1 MAGVLRPP
9 VVGVLGVPVIG
20 VPDEPKSQV
29 LINVVEDAPDKY
41 SA

>member
-1 MAGVLRPP
+1 MTGVLGPP
-9 VVGVLGVPVIG
+9 VVGVLGVPVVE

-29 LINVVEDAPDKY
+29 LINVVEDSPDEY